1 MFKGLYVALVT
12 PFTDQGIDESK
23 LRELVQ
29 FHVKNGTHG
38 LVPCG
43 TTGENPTFTWDE
55 HFRIIEIL
63 VEEAKGKIDII
74 PGVGT
79 NSTWKSI
86 DNVKHAQDLGADGA
100 MVIAPYY
107 NKPTQDGL
115 IAHFEAIAHAVDF
128 PLMIYNIPGRTSVNI
143 LPETFAKMMAIP
155 QVQAIKEATGD
166 LSQTIAI
173 ASLCGNRFAI
183 MAGDDALLLPIM
195 SVGGTG
201 VVSVIGNII
210 PKDMITWISA
220 IEKRDLKEAQRWNN
234 KLFPLIKAMFY
245 ETNPIPVKEAMNIL
259 GWNLGTPR
267 LPMTPMTP
275 GNRQKLMDALKN
287 YGLL

>member
-12 PFTDQGIDESK
+12 PFTDTGLDETK

-29 FHVKNGTHG
+29 FHVESGTHG

-55 HFRIIEIL
+55 HFRIIEIA
-63 VEEAKGKIDII
+63 VEEAKGKLDIV
-74 PGVGT
+74 PGCGT

-86 DNVKHAQDLGADGA
+86 ENVKRAKDLGVDAA

-107 NKPTQDGL
+107 NKPTQNGL
-115 IAHFEAIAHAVDF
+115 YAHFEAIANAVDL

-143 LPETFAKMMAIP
+143 LPETFARLVEIP
-155 QVQAIKEATGD
+155 QIQAVKEATGD
-166 LSQTIAI
+166 LCQATAIRHLCGDKIAI
-173 ASLCGNRFAI
+173 MS
-183 MAGDDALLLPIM
+183 GDDALTLPIM

-201 VVSVIGNII
+201 VVSVIGNFI
-210 PKDMITWISA
+210 PKDMIAMIDA
-220 IEKRDLKEAQRWNN
+220 ANRGDLDEARRWNDR
-234 KLFPLIKAMFY
+234 LFPLIQSMFY

-259 GWNLGTPR
+259 GWNLGKPR
-267 LPMTPMTP
+267 LPMQPMSP
-275 GNRQKLMDALKN
+275 DKREKMQQVMAA

>member
-12 PFTDQGIDESK
+12 PFTETGLDEGK

-29 FHVKNGTHG
+29 FHLESGTHG

-55 HFRIIEIL
+55 HFRIIEI
-63 VEEAKGKIDII
+63 VAEVAKGKLDIV
-74 PGVGT
+74 PGAGT

-86 DNVKHAQDLGADGA
+86 ENVKRAKDLGADGA

-115 IAHFEAIAHAVDF
+115 VAHFEAIANAVDF
-128 PLMIYNIPGRTSVNI
+128 PLLVYNIPGRTSVNI
-143 LPETFAKMMAIP
+143 QPETFARMMDIP
-155 QVQAIKEATGD
+155 QIQAIKEATGD
-166 LSQTIAI
+166 LGQTIAI
-173 ASLCGNRFAI
+173 RTLCGDRFAI
-183 MAGDDALLLPIM
+183 MSGDDALTLPIM

-201 VVSVIGNII
+201 VVSVVGNFI
-210 PKDMITWISA
+210 PKDMIAMIDA
-220 IEKRDLKEAQRWNN
+220 IENNNLEEAQRWNQ
-234 KLFPLIKAMFY
+234 KLFPLIQSMFY
-245 ETNPIPVKEAMNIL
+245 ETNPTPVKAAMNLL
-259 GWNLGTPR
+259 GWNLGKPR
-267 LPMTPMTP
+267 LPMVPMSP
-275 GNRQKLMDALKN
+275 ANRDRMKKVMQN